1 MKLQSKFLLP
11 VILTILT
18 GMISLSSVLYNFS
31 KTEIEQKTESEI
43 FSIADSL
50 IISMDEYFL
59 AAEREVV
66 LLSGDSDFSTL
77 FSGNNPDRFSNANRK
92 LSEIIS
98 RAPQFE
104 MLFITDTEGDLIASN
119 VESAVGAINVSDREY
134 CSKAKKGDTCFSDAI
149 ISKASGK
156 PVIVIATPVFSGGSI
171 SGVFGATIDISDFN
185 GTFIDP
191 VKVGKNGYAYVID
204 NDGDVISHPDKSKI
218 LSENFAGYDFG
229 KYIMNEKNGYTRYIF
244 NGVRKAA
251 GFRTGNRHKWTI
263 VITANDADVYSG
275 VRKIARISIIITILC
290 IALISLVVFFIVR
303 SVVRPLK
310 LAVKFAGAVSE
321 GDLSVSSEASFLR
334 KKDEVGDLANALNN
348 MKEHLKSIVMDI
360 MAASQNVASGSDQLS
375 SSAQKMSQGATEQAS
390 SGEEISSSMEQMSA
404 NVKQSAASAMQT
416 RDIARK
422 SSDEAASGGEAVRQ
436 TVEAMKKIAEK
447 INLVEQISRNTNLL
461 ALNAAIEAARAGEQG
476 KGFAVVASEVRK
488 LAENSQKASGEIND
502 LATAS
507 LEIADKAGSTI
518 EKIIPDI
525 IRTSEL
531 VHEISSSSE
540 EQHSG
545 ILQIND
551 AILQLDRVIQQ
562 NAAASEESAAM
573 AEELASQAAR
583 MQESMRFFKLG
594 SSDYSSS
601 DNRGKVYK
609 QRIIKFPGKSRKHI
623 KGNRSE
629 EKHPDSKVSHKQ
641 RVKTS
646 VIHDNIVLKDNN
658 DSYDSYREF

>member
-1 MKLQSKFLLP
+1 M
-11 VILTILT
+11 
-18 GMISLSSVLYNFS
+18 
-31 KTEIEQKTESEI
+31 
-43 FSIADSL
+43 
-50 IISMDEYFL
+50 
-59 AAEREVV
+59 
-66 LLSGDSDFSTL
+66 
-77 FSGNNPDRFSNANRK
+77 
-92 LSEIIS
+92 
-98 RAPQFE
+98 
-104 MLFITDTEGDLIASN
+104 
-119 VESAVGAINVSDREY
+119 
-134 CSKAKKGDTCFSDAI
+134 
-149 ISKASGK
+149 
-156 PVIVIATPVFSGGSI
+156 
-171 SGVFGATIDISDFN
+171 
-185 GTFIDP
+185 
-191 VKVGKNGYAYVID
+191 
-204 NDGDVISHPDKSKI
+204 
-218 LSENFAGYDFG
+218 
-229 KYIMNEKNGYTRYIF
+229 
-244 NGVRKAA
+244 
-251 GFRTGNRHKWTI
+251 
-263 VITANDADVYSG
+263 
-275 VRKIARISIIITILC
+275 
-290 IALISLVVFFIVR
+290 
-303 SVVRPLK
+303 
-310 LAVKFAGAVSE
+310 
-321 GDLSVSSEASFLR
+321 
-334 KKDEVGDLANALNN
+334 GDLANALNN

-360 MAASQNVASGSDQLS
+360 MAASQNVASGSNQLS
-375 SSAQKMSQGATEQAS
+375 STAQKMSQGATEQAS

-422 SSDEAASGGEAVRQ
+422 SSDEAASGGEAVKQ

-518 EKIIPDI
+518 ERIIPDI

-551 AILQLDRVIQQ
+551 AIMQLDRVIQQ

-594 SSDYSSS
+594 SSDYSSAG
-601 DNRGKVYK
+601 DRGKVYK
-609 QRIIKFPGKSRKHI
+609 QRIIKFPGKGRKHV
-623 KGNRSE
+623 KGNRTE
-629 EKHPDSKVSHKQ
+629 EKHPDRKASRKQ
-641 RVKTS
+641 GVKTS

-658 DSYDSYREF
+658 DLYDSYREF